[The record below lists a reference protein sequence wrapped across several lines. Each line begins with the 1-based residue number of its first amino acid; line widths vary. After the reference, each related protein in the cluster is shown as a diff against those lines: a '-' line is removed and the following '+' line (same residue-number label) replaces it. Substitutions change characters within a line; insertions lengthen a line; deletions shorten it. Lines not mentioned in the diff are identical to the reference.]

1 MTWRTQLNISTLC
14 IFFTSASFTMCVPF
28 LPVYLLEL
36 GAAEDHIEFW
46 SALTFAVTFLIS
58 GILAPVWRE
67 LRSGA
72 YIIISRKKWL
82 K

>member
-36 GAAEDHIEFW
+36 GAPEDQIEFW
-46 SALTFAVTFLIS
+46 SALTFAVTF
-58 GILAPVWRE
+58 
-67 LRSGA
+67 
-72 YIIISRKKWL
+72 
-82 K
+82 